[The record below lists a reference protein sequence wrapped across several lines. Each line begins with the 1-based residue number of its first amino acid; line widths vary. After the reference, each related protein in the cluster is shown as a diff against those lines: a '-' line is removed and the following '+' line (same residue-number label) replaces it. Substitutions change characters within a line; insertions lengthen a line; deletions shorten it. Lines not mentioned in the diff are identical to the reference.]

1 MTKQKIVSGS
11 RKYVEKIAREWR
23 LYGYHITKTKVW
35 SDGKYTIIMEPKNTG
50 ISQGS

>member
-23 LYGYHITKTKVW
+23 LYGYQVTKTKVW
-35 SDGKYTIIMEPKNTG
+35 SDGKYTVTMEPKQVSV
-50 ISQGS
+50 SQGS